1 MFILRSSVKNKNFNF
16 DPIDN
21 ASIDKTEFWVVE
33 EEEPPLLN
41 YVQ

>member
-1 MFILRSSVKNKNFNF
+1 MFILQYSVKNKFNF
-16 DPIDN
+16 DPIDY
-21 ASIDKTEFWVVE
+21 ASIDKTEFWIVE